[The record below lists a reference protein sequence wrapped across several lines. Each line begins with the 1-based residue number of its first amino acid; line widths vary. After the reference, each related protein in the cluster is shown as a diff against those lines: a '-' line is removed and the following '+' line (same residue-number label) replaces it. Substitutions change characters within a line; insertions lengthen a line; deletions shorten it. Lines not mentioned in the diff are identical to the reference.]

1 MARILL
7 IEDNEINLELTSFLL
22 QAAGHQIL
30 SAADGASGLALARRE
45 RPDLV
50 LCDIQLPELDG
61 HAVAAALRADPV
73 LGGVPLVAVTAAA
86 MVGDRERALAA
97 GFDAHVSKPI
107 DPRSFV
113 GLVESFLPPA
123 RPAPDA
129 PAAPAVPA
137 LGGLPGAGEVPAHLR
152 APRPG
157 LAVLMVDDK
166 AHHLEFKR
174 DLLEPAGYEVL
185 CTESGQAAWQT
196 LCSRRIDL
204 VLCDVVMPGIGGFEL
219 LARVRADPRWRGLRF
234 VFLTSTACDRASM
247 QQGLA
252 LGADDYLMR
261 PLDPAAL
268 LGALRRA
275 LTAPGRG

>member
-1 MARILL
+1 
-7 IEDNEINLELTSFLL
+7 
-22 QAAGHQIL
+22 
-30 SAADGASGLALARRE
+30 
-45 RPDLV
+45 
-50 LCDIQLPELDG
+50 
-61 HAVAAALRADPV
+61 
-73 LGGVPLVAVTAAA
+73 VTASA
-86 MVGDRERALAA
+86 RAA
-97 GFDAHVSKPI
+97 GFDAHLAKPI
-107 DPRSFV
+107 DPRRFV
-113 GLVESFLPPA
+113 GQVEAFLPAA
-123 RPAPDA
+123 RPVAEPT
-129 PAAPAVPA
+129 APAVGSL
-137 LGGLPGAGEVPAHLR
+137 LGLGQVPQHLR

-185 CTESGQAAWQT
+185 CTDGGQAAWE
-196 LCSRRIDL
+196 LLGSRRIDL
-204 VLCDVVMPGIGGFEL
+204 VLSDVVMPGVGGFEL
-219 LARVRADPRWRGLRF
+219 LARVRADPRFRELRF

-275 LTAPGRG
+275 LTAPGQG